1 MNRFEGVTKPLRWLM
16 AILLAAFLAGCG
28 DDDDDVVLNSDKSI
42 AEYSLEVAPGTLVA
56 GTIDQSAMTIS
67 VIVPEGTDVTA
78 LVATF
83 TTTGVSVKV
92 GTTVQES
99 GVTPND
105 FTNPVVY
112 TVTAANGTTATYTV
126 TALIPNPGPAGASP
140 DLGTA
145 STYGLFASSAAL
157 TLAVNSSVTGDVGLN
172 PAGACTNCVVGVT
185 VIGGVIHNG
194 DAEAIQA
201 QTDFKAAY
209 DDAANRTLNA
219 CPITA
224 DLSDA
229 QAACV
234 GYTPSTPGPTYGPGL
249 YRSTAA
255 MTISG
260 DITLDAGGNADAVF
274 IFQTD
279 GALTTA
285 TNSRVL
291 LTGNAQA
298 RNVWWMAGSAA
309 TLGVSSQFKG
319 TVIANGAAVSVLG
332 GTDLSPTVV
341 EGRLFS
347 YAAAADLAAYATVTV
362 PQ

>member
-1 MNRFEGVTKPLRWLM
+1 MNRFEGITRPLGWLM
-16 AILLAAFLAGCG
+16 AMLLAALVAGCG
-28 DDDDDVVLNSDKSI
+28 DDNEDVVQNTDKTI
-42 AEYSLEVAPGTLVA
+42 VEYSLEVAPGTLVA

-67 VIVPEGTDVTA
+67 VIMPAGTDVTA

-92 GTTVQES
+92 GTTVQQS

-126 TALIPNPGPAGASP
+126 TALNPGLAGASP
-140 DLGTA
+140 VLRTA
-145 STYGLFASSAAL
+145 GTYGLFASSAAV
-157 TLAVNSSVTGDVGLN
+157 TLASNSSVTGDVGLN
-172 PAGACTNCVVGVT
+172 PVGACNNCVVGVT

-194 DAEAIQA
+194 DAAAIQA

-209 DDAANRTLNA
+209 DDAATRTLNA
-219 CPITA
+219 CPITG
-224 DLSDA
+224 DLSAA
-229 QAACV
+229 QAECV

-249 YRSTAA
+249 YRTTAA
-255 MTISG
+255 MTLSG
-260 DITLDAGGNADAVF
+260 TITLDAGGNADAVF

-279 GALTTA
+279 LALTTG

-291 LTGNAQA
+291 LAGNAQA
-298 RNVWWMAGSAA
+298 KNVWWMAGSAA
-309 TLGVSSQFKG
+309 TLGVSSHFKG

-332 GTDLSPTVV
+332 GTALNPTVV

-347 YAAAADLAAYATVTV
+347 HAASAGLAAFSTVTV

>member
-28 DDDDDVVLNSDKSI
+28 DD
-42 AEYSLEVAPGTLVA
+42 E
-56 GTIDQSAMTIS
+56 TI
-67 VIVPEGTDVTA
+67 VIPPDT
-78 LVATF
+78 
-83 TTTGVSVKV
+83 
-92 GTTVQES
+92 
-99 GVTPND
+99 
-105 FTNPVVY
+105 
-112 TVTAANGTTATYTV
+112 
-126 TALIPNPGPAGASP
+126 GPAGASP
-140 DLGTA
+140 VLGTA
-145 STYGLFASSAAL
+145 STYGLFASSAAVN
-157 TLAVNSSVTGDVGLN
+157 LAADSSVTGDVGLN
-172 PAGACTNCVVGVT
+172 PAGACNNCVVGVT
-185 VIGGVIHNG
+185 VINGVIHNG
-194 DAEAIQA
+194 DAAAIQA

-209 DDAANRTLNA
+209 DDAATRTLNA
-219 CPITA
+219 CPITG
-224 DLSDA
+224 DLSAA

-234 GYTPSTPGPTYGPGL
+234 GYTPSTPGPIYGPGL
-249 YRSTAA
+249 YRTTAA
-255 MTISG
+255 MTLSG

-279 GALTTA
+279 LALTTA

-291 LTGNAQA
+291 LAGNAQA

-332 GTDLSPTVV
+332 GTALNPTAV

-347 YAAAADLAAYATVTV
+347 HAAAADLAAFSTVTV